1 MPLTNGRRN
10 KTTRNTTMP
19 RVKNGRLFKVE
30 NGSRKFGANSH
41 YIFTFLEDSDGENET
56 PYLFTENQL
65 KRARERAEINPEDLL
80 KKDRLTDWFD

>member
-1 MPLTNGRRN
+1 
-10 KTTRNTTMP
+10 MP

-30 NGSRKFGANSH
+30 NKDRKFGANSH